1 MLMRTDPFRE
11 LDQLTERVLGTRA
24 HPAGMPIDAYRR
36 GEQFVVEI
44 DLPGVA
50 KDSIDLTVERNVL
63 TVQAARTRTADDKVD
78 MVVAER
84 PIGTFRRQLFLGDTL
99 DTDRVEAN
107 YDVGVLTLTIPVAE
121 RAKPRRLSVGS
132 NQAPGTSRAAAVEA
146 TSDDGASSPPV
157 ESREQPVGSAS

>member
-1 MLMRTDPFRE
+1 
-11 LDQLTERVLGTRA
+11 
-24 HPAGMPIDAYRR
+24 MPIDAYRR